1 MLPKGFSESIKIC
14 GLKEYLG
21 TKGHFFVESNRV
33 VSLKGLPG
41 VKMEY
46 KKMDNGVEVTVN
58 IEKETKIVEP
68 LFFCF
73 GVLKKEGEQ
82 FIIPKI
88 EIGAGADIHLLAFC
102 SFPNARKVKHQMDGF
117 FRIGK
122 NARLRY
128 DEYHYH
134 GGHSGAE
141 VFPKL
146 KIEIDK
152 GGQYENNFNLTKGTV
167 GRVKIELEA
176 VLMEEA
182 KADLD
187 VKVMGRGS
195 SDDIGVFE
203 KVFLIGKNSRSL
215 IKMRAAAKDGGKVFM
230 QGETQAQAAGC
241 QGHVDC
247 QEIVIGKGS
256 VAKAV
261 PIVEVNND
269 KARITHEASVGRV
282 NQKELETLMSRGLN
296 EDEATDLIVKAMLR

>member
-14 GLKEYLG
+14 GLKKDLE
-21 TKGHFFVESNRV
+21 TEGHFFVEGNRV
-33 VSLKGLPG
+33 LSLKELPG
-41 VKMEY
+41 VKIEY
-46 KKMDNGVEVTVN
+46 KKMDNGVEVTV
-58 IEKETKIVEP
+58 IIKKETKITEP

-73 GVLKKEGEQ
+73 GVLKEVGEQ
-82 FIIPKI
+82 FIVPKI
-88 EIGAGADIHLLAFC
+88 EIGDGANIHLIALC
-102 SFPNARKVKHQMDGF
+102 SFPNARKVKHQMEGF

-134 GGHSGAE
+134 GSHSGAE

-146 KIEIDK
+146 KIEIDE

-167 GRVKIELEA
+167 GKVKIELEA
-176 VLMEEA
+176 VLMKEA
-182 KADLD
+182 KSDLD

-195 SDDIGVFE
+195 QDDISVFE
-203 KVFLIGKNSRSL
+203 KVFLVGKNSRSL

-230 QGETQAQAAGC
+230 QGETHAQAAGC

-247 QEIVIGKGS
+247 QEIVIGKKS
-256 VAKAV
+256 IAKAV